1 MLWHDCVYRVA
12 LLCDKIWFCL
22 DLNKVAVI
30 ENAQKCRPYPT
41 FTYAII
47 LGLVTLISDMEFFG
61 QSGPGNPDPNN
72 LHERGT

>member
-1 MLWHDCVYRVA
+1 
-12 LLCDKIWFCL
+12 
-22 DLNKVAVI
+22 VI